1 MSTTVD
7 ERVVSMQFDNKHFE
21 RNVQTTMSTL
31 DKLKEKLNMT
41 GVAKGFDDVDK
52 ATKRINLDGLGS
64 AAEVVAVKFSH
75 MQATIQHQLNR
86 IVDSAI
92 ATGKRIVSALTID
105 PIKTGLTEYE
115 TQINSVQTILANTQS
130 KGSTLQDVNRALDE
144 LNTYADKTI
153 YNFTEMTRNIGT
165 FTAAGID
172 LKTSVSAIQ
181 GIANLAAISGSTSQ
195 QASVAMYQLSQA
207 LSSGTVKLMDWNS
220 VVNAGM
226 GGQVFQDALK
236 ATARAHG
243 IAVDDI
249 IKKHGS
255 FRESLQEGWI
265 TSEILTET
273 LSKMTRTGVA
283 EYLSKL
289 TGVEYDQIVAAQ
301 KEAEAT
307 GNNTAAYEKLAEQM
321 AATRKITKE
330 EALSLLK
337 TADTAE
343 DAATKVKTFSQLFD
357 TLKEAAQS
365 GWTQTWEI
373 IIGDFGEAK
382 ELLTE
387 ISNVLGGMIGQA
399 AEYRN
404 ALLSEG
410 LSSGWKQLL
419 GAGIADEQ
427 GYIDSIKE
435 IARQGGDAFDE
446 LVKSVEENGG
456 DFYDALKQGL
466 EDGTIS
472 SETMSKAVSNL
483 SKKMSGMSS
492 EELIA
497 AGYSKEMVQQIKD
510 LDEQLQNG
518 TLSMDDFVKK
528 IMRPSGRENLIEAL
542 WNSFNGLMS
551 VIKPVKE
558 AFQEIFPPMTGEQLY
573 TITERIRDLTAKFT
587 LSEEQSAKLKST
599 FKGLF
604 SAIDIGVTFIKDLA
618 DGVIKLLGNF
628 TGLGGSIL
636 DITGSWGDW
645 ITNLRDS
652 VKETDLFGTAID
664 KVVGFLQKAIDKLK
678 EFTSFVKE
686 KLVMPG
692 WEGFL
697 SLMSAIWDVMQ
708 KIGSKISSIASSIGS
723 ALASAFRSGDI
734 ASGLDVINGG
744 LLASVLIGLKN
755 FIKGAKETAE
765 ESEGFLDK
773 IKGCLDGVKDSLEAW
788 QQNLKAD
795 TLLKLAGAIGIL
807 AASLLIIATI
817 KPEKLNASLGAVT
830 VLFGELLGS
839 LAIFNKMNGT
849 FDGTT
854 KAVGMMIGMSTA
866 ILILAGALKA
876 ISSLSWS
883 ELGVAL
889 TGLTV
894 TLGVLLGSV
903 KILEMGKNVASG
915 AGQMLIMAGALT
927 ILAGALKI
935 LATMSWSELAISLA
949 GLTVT
954 LGVLVGAV
962 KILETGKNV
971 ASGAGQMILMAGAL
985 TILAGALKIMASM
998 SWGELAIGLT
1008 GLTVTLGVLVGALVI
1023 LDKMKNSMVES
1034 AAAISII
1041 SGAMLTLAGV
1051 LKIIASMSWSEL
1063 AVGLVGLAGALG
1075 IMVAAL
1081 VILDKM
1087 KYSMIGSSG
1096 AILIMAAAIAIMTPC
1111 LKALGSMSIGE
1122 IIKSL
1127 VTLAA
1132 TFAIIGVAGYLL
1144 APITPAIL
1152 AFSGAVALLGLAC
1165 LGVGAGISLFA
1176 VALGTLSTIT
1186 AASATAIVAALTI
1199 IVTGIAGLIP
1209 VVIQKIGEGII
1220 VFCEVIAGSAESIG
1234 KAVKA
1239 VVLTLIDVIITCAPA
1254 IADGLFELIIAA
1266 LKIFANRMPELI
1278 QAAVDAFMS
1287 FFSGIVDALR
1297 GIDTTTLIE
1306 GIVGIGLLAGLMAA
1320 LGAIV
1325 GLIPGAMVG
1334 VLGMGVVIA
1343 ELAIV
1348 LAAIGAL
1355 AQIPGLE
1362 WLISEGGDF
1371 LQTIGTALGQ
1381 FIGGIAGGIAKGATA
1396 ALPAIGSDLSMFMM
1410 NAMPFITGA
1419 KLIDS
1424 KVADGVKSLAEVIL
1438 ILTASN
1444 ILDGL
1449 TSWFTGGTSI
1459 VDFGK
1464 DLAKFGPYFKQ
1475 YYNAIKGVNADVIQ
1489 ASANAAKALAEMAS
1503 SLPNQGG
1510 IVSWFTGD
1518 NSLAS
1523 FAEELVPFGKSMKQY
1538 ADAVS
1543 GINPAVVV
1551 SSANAAKALAELA
1564 NNLPNSGGL
1573 VSWFTGDNDLA
1584 SFGTSLVSFGENF
1597 AKYSEH
1603 MKGVDAG
1610 VLTATTNA
1618 ANSIV
1623 QLQKSLPKEGGW
1635 FSDDM
1640 TLSDFGK
1647 DMSNFG
1653 EKLSEYYES
1662 ISGID
1667 AGKLSSVITQT
1678 NRLVTML
1685 KNMSG
1690 VSADS
1695 ASTFTSALKTLAQN
1709 GVDGFVTTFANAHT
1723 RVSSAVTNFMTA
1735 AVNSVSSTRGQ
1746 FQSAGSGA
1754 IESLRIGMQTNSTG
1768 VTITVG
1774 NIITNSLNRIRGK
1787 NAEFNAAGQGIMSNF
1802 IIGVRIKDTSVSD
1815 AFTTLMSG
1823 VLMKI
1828 RVKYTEFKTAGEGLM
1843 TNLISGVKNKD
1854 DALSDAFTN
1863 AVSGAKSDVADYYD
1877 DFYGLGKEL
1886 VNGFADGIRDRAW
1899 YAENMAEELAD
1910 DAYQAAKAKLNVNSP
1925 SRLFMTLGSSVVEGF
1940 AVGIDKNV
1948 DYATSSASDMASST
1962 FDVVKSSIFKLA
1974 EAINSDI
1981 DTQPTI
1987 RPVLDLSNVEAGAG
2001 RLQAMF
2007 SRNQVLSVSAS
2018 MNRDVG
2024 SDITTDATTT
2034 KSGNTYQFTQINNSP
2049 KALSRT
2055 EIYRQTNNQF
2065 SAFERMVEA

>member
-31 DKLKEKLNMT
+31 DKLKEKLNLN
-41 GVAKGFDDVDK
+41 GVAKGFEDVDR
-52 ATKRINLDGLGS
+52 AAKRINFSGLTS
-64 AAEVVAVKFSH
+64 AAETVSVKFSH

-92 ATGKRIVSALTID
+92 ATGKRVASAFTID
-105 PIKTGLTEYE
+105 PIKTGFAEYE

-144 LNTYADKTI
+144 LNGYADKTI

-195 QASVAMYQLSQA
+195 QASTAMYQLSQA

-243 IAVDDI
+243 VAVDSMI
-249 IKKHGS
+249 EKNGS

-265 TSEILTET
+265 TADILTET
-273 LSKMTRTGVA
+273 LNKMTKTGVA
-283 EYLSKL
+283 EYLAEL
-289 TGVEYDQIVAAQ
+289 TGIEYDQITAAQ
-301 KEAEAT
+301 DAAEAT
-307 GNNTAAYEKLAEQM
+307 GSNTAAYEKLAEQM
-321 AATRKITKE
+321 AATGKITKE
-330 EALSLLK
+330 EALNLLK

-343 DAATKVKTFSQLFD
+343 NAATKVKTFSQLFD

-365 GWTQTWEI
+365 GWTQSWEI

-382 ELLTE
+382 EELTH
-387 ISNVLGGMIGQA
+387 ISDVLGKMIGQS
-399 AEYRN
+399 AEARN
-404 ALLSEG
+404 ALLGEG
-410 LSSGWKQLL
+410 LSTGWKQLL
-419 GAGIADEQ
+419 NAGIADEQ

-435 IARQGGDAFDE
+435 IAKQGGDAFDE
-446 LVKSVEENGG
+446 LVKNVEETGG
-456 DFYDALKQGL
+456 DFGDALQQGL
-466 EDGTIS
+466 YDGTIS
-472 SETMSKAVSNL
+472 SETLSKAVTNL
-483 SKKMSGMSS
+483 KDKMSNMSS

-497 AGYSKEMVQQIKD
+497 AGYTKEMVQQIQK
-510 LDEQLQNG
+510 LDEQLKNG
-518 TLSMDDFVKK
+518 EISMDEFVKK
-528 IMRPSGRENLIEAL
+528 IIRPSGRENLLDAL

-551 VIKPVKE
+551 VINPVKE
-558 AFQEIFPPMTGEQLY
+558 AFREIFPPMTGEQLY
-573 TITERIRDLTAKFT
+573 TITERIRDLTEKFI
-587 LSEEQSAKLKST
+587 LSDEQSAKLKST

-604 SAIDIGVTFIKDLA
+604 AGIDIGVTFIKDLA
-618 DGVIKLLGNF
+618 GGIVELLGNF
-628 TGLGGSIL
+628 KGLGGSIL
-636 DITGSWGDW
+636 DTTSSWGDW
-645 ITNLRDS
+645 LTNLRDS
-652 VKETDLFGTAID
+652 VKGTDLFGTAID
-664 KVVGFLQKAIDKLK
+664 KLVGVLQKAIDKLK
-678 EFTSFVKE
+678 EFGRFVKE

-708 KIGSKISSIASSIGS
+708 KIGSKIASIASSIGN

-734 ASGLDVINGG
+734 AAGLDVINGG
-744 LLASVLIGLKN
+744 LLASVLIGLKD

-935 LATMSWSELAISLA
+935 LATMSWGELAISLT

-962 KILETGKNV
+962 KILETGKNM
-971 ASGAGQMILMAGAL
+971 ASGAGQMVLIAGAL
-985 TILAGALKIMASM
+985 TILAGALKILATM
-998 SWGELAIGLT
+998 SWGELAVGLT
-1008 GLTVTLGVLVGALVI
+1008 GLTVTLGVMVGALAI
-1023 LDKMKNSMVES
+1023 LSKMKNSMLGS
-1034 AAAISII
+1034 AAAITII
-1041 SGAMLTLAGV
+1041 SGAMVTLAGV
-1051 LKIIASMSWSEL
+1051 LKIIATMSWSEL
-1063 AVGLVGLAGALG
+1063 AVGLAGMAGALG
-1075 IMVAAL
+1075 VIVVTLA
-1081 VILDKM
+1081 ILDKM

-1096 AILIMAAAIAIMTPC
+1096 AILIMAAAIAVLTPC
-1111 LKALGSMSIGE
+1111 LKALGDMSIGE

-1165 LGVGAGISLFA
+1165 LGVGAGVSLFA
-1176 VALGTLSTIT
+1176 AALGTLSTIT

-1209 VVIQKIGEGII
+1209 AVIQKIGEGII

-1239 VVLTLIDVIITCAPA
+1239 VILTLLDVIITCAPA
-1254 IADGLFELIIAA
+1254 IADGIFELIIAA
-1266 LKIFANRMPELI
+1266 LNIFATRMPELI
-1278 QAAVDAFMS
+1278 QAAVDVFMAF
-1287 FFSGIVDALR
+1287 FGGIVDALR

-1320 LGAIV
+1320 LGAIA
-1325 GLIPGAMVG
+1325 GLIPGAMIG

-1371 LQTIGTALGQ
+1371 LQTIGTAIGQ

-1396 ALPAIGSDLSMFMM
+1396 ALPAIGSDLSMFML

-1424 KVADGVKSLAEVIL
+1424 KVAEGVKSLAEVVL
-1438 ILTASN
+1438 ILTAAN

-1464 DLAKFGPYFKQ
+1464 DLAKFGPHFKS
-1475 YYNAIKGVNADVIQ
+1475 YYNSIKGVDGGVIQ
-1489 ASANAAKALAEMAS
+1489 ASANAAKALSEMANN
-1503 SLPNQGG
+1503 LPNSGG

-1523 FAEELVPFGKSMKQY
+1523 FADELVPFGESMKKY
-1538 ADAVS
+1538 SDSVAGLD
-1543 GINPAVVV
+1543 PAVVTA
-1551 SSANAAKALAELA
+1551 SANAAKALSELA
-1564 NNLPNSGGL
+1564 
-1573 VSWFTGDNDLA
+1573 
-1584 SFGTSLVSFGENF
+1584 
-1597 AKYSEH
+1597 
-1603 MKGVDAG
+1603 
-1610 VLTATTNA
+1610 TN
-1618 ANSIV
+1618 
-1623 QLQKSLPKEGGW
+1623 LPKEGGW
-1635 FSDDM
+1635 FSNDM
-1640 TLSDFGK
+1640 SLSDFGK
-1647 DMSNFG
+1647 DMSELG

-1662 ISGID
+1662 VSGID
-1667 AGKLSSVITQT
+1667 AGKLSSVISQT

-1685 KNMSG
+1685 KSMSG
-1690 VSADS
+1690 VSVDS

-1709 GVDGFVTTFANAHT
+1709 GVDGFVNTFANAHS
-1723 RVSSAVTNFMTA
+1723 RVSTAVTNFMTA
-1735 AVNSVSSTRGQ
+1735 ATTGITNNKVQ
-1746 FQSAGSGA
+1746 FASAGQAIITSLISGIKMNGTGVSVA
-1754 IESLRIGMQTNSTG
+1754 VSNIISNALTRITIKRSAFQLAGSMLVTSLSIGMTTTSTIAS
-1768 VTITVG
+1768 T
-1774 NIITNSLNRIRGK
+1774 
-1787 NAEFNAAGQGIMSNF
+1787 AIMTM
-1802 IIGVRIKDTSVSD
+1802 ID
-1815 AFTTLMSG
+1815 G
-1823 VLMKI
+1823 VLTNI
-1828 RVKYTEFKTAGEGLM
+1828 RDKAFEFELAGGTLM
-1843 TNLISGVKNKD
+1843 TNLIGGVKDK
-1854 DALSDAFTN
+1854 AGGLSDAFKN
-1863 AVSGAKSDVADYYD
+1863 ATAGAKSSVNDYYD
-1877 DFYGLGKEL
+1877 DFYGLGESL
-1886 VNGFADGIRDRAW
+1886 VNGFAAGIKNRAW
-1899 YAENMAEELAD
+1899 YAINMAEDLAD
-1910 DAYQAAKAKLNVNSP
+1910 DAYEAAKKKLNVNSP

-1940 AVGIDKNV
+1940 AVGIDNNV
-1948 DYATSSASDMASST
+1948 NYATASASDMATST
-1962 FDVVKSSIFKLA
+1962 FDVVKSSISKLA
-1974 EAINSDI
+1974 DAINSDI

-1987 RPVLDLSNVEAGAG
+1987 RPVLDLTNVEAGAG
-2001 RLQAMF
+2001 KLQAMF
-2007 SRNQVLSVSAS
+2007 SRNQALSVSAS

-2024 SDITTDATTT
+2024 SCITTDATAAKT
-2034 KSGNTYQFTQINNSP
+2034 GNTYQFTQINNSP

>member
-1 MSTTVD
+1 MSATVD

-31 DKLKEKLNMT
+31 DKLKEKLDLK
-41 GVAKGFDDVDK
+41 GAAKGFEN
-52 ATKRINLDGLGS
+52 I
-64 AAEVVAVKFSH
+64 
-75 MQATIQHQLNR
+75 
-86 IVDSAI
+86 DSASKKVNMSGLANALETVKGRFTALEVMAI
-92 ATGKRIVSALTID
+92 TTLANITNSAVNAGKRFVSAFTID
-105 PIKTGLTEYE
+105 PIKTGLAEYE

-144 LNTYADKTI
+144 LNGYADKTI

-195 QASVAMYQLSQA
+195 QASTAMYQLSQA
-207 LSSGTVKLMDWNS
+207 LAAGTVKLMDWNS

-236 ATARAHG
+236 ATARSHG
-243 IAVDDI
+243 IAVDKMI
-249 IKKHGS
+249 EKNGS

-273 LSKMTRTGVA
+273 LNKMTKTGVA
-283 EYLSKL
+283 EYLTKL
-289 TGVEYDQIVAAQ
+289 TGVEYDQITAAQ
-301 KEAEAT
+301 AEAEAT
-307 GNNTAAYEKLAEQM
+307 GNNTAAYDKLAEQM
-321 AATRKITKE
+321 AATGKITKK
-330 EALSLLK
+330 EALNLLK

-343 DAATKVKTFSQLFD
+343 NAATKVKTFAQLFD

-365 GWTQTWEI
+365 GWTQSWET
-373 IIGDFGEAK
+373 IIGDFGESK

-399 AEYRN
+399 AEFRN
-404 ALLSEG
+404 ALLGEG
-410 LSSGWKQLL
+410 LSTGWKQLL
-419 GAGIADEQ
+419 NAGIADEQ

-446 LVKSVEENGG
+446 LVKKVEETGG
-456 DFYDALKQGL
+456 DFGDALKQGL

-472 SETMSKAVSNL
+472 SDTLSKAVTNL
-483 SKKMSGMSS
+483 KDKMSSMSS

-497 AGYSKEMVQQIKD
+497 AGYSKEMVQQIQE
-510 LDEQLQNG
+510 LDKQLQNG
-518 TLSMDDFVKK
+518 TLSMDDFTKK

-551 VIKPVKE
+551 VINPVKE
-558 AFQEIFPPMTGEQLY
+558 AFREIFPPMTGEQLY
-573 TITERIRDLTAKFT
+573 TITERIKDLTAKFK
-587 LSEEQSAKLKST
+587 LSEKQSAKLKST

-604 SAIDIGVTFIKDLA
+604 SAIDIGVTFVKELA
-618 DGVIKLLGNF
+618 GGVIKLLGNF
-628 TGLGGSIL
+628 TGLGDSVL

-652 VKETDLFGTAID
+652 VKETDLFGTAVDNI
-664 KVVGFLQKAIDKLK
+664 VGFLQKAIDKIK
-678 EFTSFVKE
+678 EFAGFVKE

-708 KIGSKISSIASSIGS
+708 KIGSKIASIASSIGN
-723 ALASAFRSGDI
+723 ALANAFRSGDI

-773 IKGCLDGVKDSLEAW
+773 IKGVLDGVKDSLEAW

-807 AASLLIIATI
+807 AASLLLIATI
-817 KPEKLNASLGAVT
+817 KPEKLNASLGAIT

-839 LAIFNKMNGT
+839 LAIFNKMDGTFNGT
-849 FDGTT
+849 A
-854 KAVGMMIGMSTA
+854 KAVGIMIGMSTA

-876 ISSLSWS
+876 ISSLSWP

-889 TGLTV
+889 TGLTA
-894 TLGVLLGSV
+894 TLGVLVGSV
-903 KILEMGKNVASG
+903 KILEKGTNIASG

-935 LATMSWSELAISLA
+935 IATMSWPELGVALT

-962 KILETGKNV
+962 KILETGKNI

-985 TILAGALKIMASM
+985 TILAGALKIIASM
-998 SWGELAIGLT
+998 SWPELAIGLT
-1008 GLTVTLGVLVGALVI
+1008 GLTVTLGVMVGALAI
-1023 LDKMKNSMVES
+1023 LNKMKNSVVGS
-1034 AAAISII
+1034 AAAITII

-1051 LKIIASMSWSEL
+1051 LKIIASMSWPEL
-1063 AVGLVGLAGALG
+1063 GVGLAGLAGSLG
-1075 IMVAAL
+1075 IIVATLA
-1081 VILDKM
+1081 ILDKM
-1087 KYSMIGSSG
+1087 KYSMIGSSS
-1096 AILIMAAAIAIMTPC
+1096 AILIMAAAIAVLTPC

-1152 AFSGAVALLGLAC
+1152 AFSGAVALLGVAC
-1165 LGVGAGISLFA
+1165 LAVGAGVSLFA
-1176 VALGTLSTIT
+1176 AGLGVLSTVT

-1209 VVIQKIGEGII
+1209 AVVQKIGEGII

-1239 VVLTLIDVIITCAPA
+1239 VVLTLIDVIIECAPA

-1278 QAAVDAFMS
+1278 QAAVDAFMA

-1297 GIDTTTLIE
+1297 GIDTTTLVQ
-1306 GIVGIGLLAGLMAA
+1306 GIIGVGLLAGLMVA
-1320 LGAIV
+1320 LGAIA

-1371 LQTIGTALGQ
+1371 LQTIGTAIGQ

-1396 ALPAIGSDLSMFMM
+1396 ALPDIGRDLSMFMM

-1438 ILTASN
+1438 ILTAAN
-1444 ILDGL
+1444 ILNGI
-1449 TSWFTGGTSI
+1449 TAWITGGTSI

-1464 DLAKFGPYFKQ
+1464 DLAKFGPYFRQ
-1475 YYNAIKGVNADVIQ
+1475 YYNSIKGVNGDVVQ

-1503 SLPNQGG
+1503 NLPNKGG

-1518 NSLAS
+1518 NDIAS
-1523 FAEELVPFGKSMKQY
+1523 FGESLVPFGKSMKQY
-1538 ADAVS
+1538 ANAVS

-1564 NNLPNSGGL
+1564 TNLPNTGGI

-1584 SFGTSLVSFGENF
+1584 SFGENLVSFGKNF
-1597 AKYSEH
+1597 AKYAEYMS
-1603 MKGVDAG
+1603 GVDSS
-1610 VLTATTNA
+1610 VLTATTA
-1618 ANSIV
+1618 AAGSIV
-1623 QLQKSLPKEGGW
+1623 ELQKSLPEKGGW

-1640 TLSDFGK
+1640 TLSDFGS
-1647 DMSNFG
+1647 DMSSFG
-1653 EKLSEYYES
+1653 KKIAEYYNS
-1662 ISGID
+1662 ISAVDAGQMSGTITQVNRLVNMIKGMTGID
-1667 AGKLSSVITQT
+1667 ASGTGAF
-1678 NRLVTML
+1678 VT
-1685 KNMSG
+1685 
-1690 VSADS
+1690 
-1695 ASTFTSALKTLAQN
+1695 ALKTLAQN
-1709 GVDGFVTTFANAHT
+1709 GVTGFISAFDASHT
-1723 RVSSAVTNFMTA
+1723 KVSSAVTRMITA
-1735 AVNSVSSTRGQ
+1735 AATNVTNNSSQFNTAGRTLVTSLDIGITSVGPTVSTTVTNVVTNALTRVKAKAYEFNSAGGALMVQFIAGIRSRDYAVSSAFTNIV
-1746 FQSAGSGA
+1746 SGA
-1754 IESLRIGMQTNSTG
+1754 LTKI
-1768 VTITVG
+1768 
-1774 NIITNSLNRIRGK
+1774 K
-1787 NAEFNAAGQGIMSNF
+1787 NKAN
-1802 IIGVRIKDTSVSD
+1802 D
-1815 AFTTLMSG
+1815 
-1823 VLMKI
+1823 
-1828 RVKYTEFKTAGEGLM
+1828 FKTAGESLM
-1843 TNLISGVKNKD
+1843 TNLIAGVNTKSPSVSSKFSNVVSS
-1854 DALSDAFTN
+1854 ALTE
-1863 AVSGAKSDVADYYD
+1863 VSNYYD
-1877 DFYGLGKEL
+1877 DFYEVGKDLVDGFAEGITDQTWKAEARAAAMAEAAKDAAKAEL
-1886 VNGFADGIRDRAW
+1886 DSNSPSKVFMRIGSDVVNGFALGISNNAKDA
-1899 YAENMAEELAD
+1899 ANASANMADVAITSMNNIISKIAD
-1910 DAYQAAKAKLNVNSP
+1910 A
-1925 SRLFMTLGSSVVEGF
+1925 
-1940 AVGIDKNV
+1940 IDGN
-1948 DYATSSASDMASST
+1948 
-1962 FDVVKSSIFKLA
+1962 
-1974 EAINSDI
+1974 I
-1981 DTQPTI
+1981 DNQPII
-1987 RPVLDLSNVEAGAG
+1987 RPVLDLTNVEAGAS
-2001 RLQAMF
+2001 RLSTLF
-2007 SRNQVLSVSAS
+2007 SRNQALSVSADMERVS
-2018 MNRDVG
+2018 MD
-2024 SDITTDATTT
+2024 TQTTT
-2034 KSGNTYQFTQINNSP
+2034 TTPRTGNTYQFTQNNYSP
-2049 KALSRT
+2049 KSLSRD
-2055 EIYRQTNNQF
+2055 EIYRQTKNQF
-2065 SAFERMVEA
+2065 STFERMVEA